1 MKKAAP
7 PRELPFFVVLIG
19 EVLPCYIAQRYRFVT
34 QPVASCQA
42 SGGAVVLH
50 PKFDIFCHLSI
61 FFLTRSFVREKC
73 LDAAGK
79 VWYSTR

>member
-34 QPVASCQA
+34 QPAARCQA
-42 SGGAVVLH
+42 IEDAIVLH

-61 FFLTRSFVREKC
+61 FFLTRSVFCTHSGVKF
-73 LDAAGK
+73 
-79 VWYSTR
+79 W